1 MTFRQLIKQAKRKT
15 ICDREE
21 TNGSSD
27 TRTEQTR
34 LGTAA
39 GSRRT
44 HAPSRARG
52 TAPGTC
58 RACGTGSPTG
68 SSSRSTAGRD
78 AVPRSQRG
86 LPRLRR
92 PARWDPGGGY
102 WSPVTA
108 AGSLGSRCPCPGH
121 LRALQM
127 VFPCSVRS
135 SQVLRGHLLG
145 VPPVPPTVSLPT
157 APALALTT
165 RQCPKCH
172 RQLCPSPDG
181 PG

>member
-34 LGTAA
+34 LGMAP

-68 SSSRSTAGRD
+68 SSSRSTAGRELFPVAS
-78 AVPRSQRG
+78 AVFPGSAA
-86 LPRLRR
+86 R
-92 PARWDPGGGY
+92 PAGTP
-102 WSPVTA
+102 A
-108 AGSLGSRCPCPGH
+108 AATGH
-121 LRALQM
+121 R
-127 VFPCSVRS
+127 
-135 SQVLRGHLLG
+135 
-145 VPPVPPTVSLPT
+145 
-157 APALALTT
+157 
-165 RQCPKCH
+165 
-172 RQLCPSPDG
+172 
-181 PG
+181 